1 MIILFCRCHFCKGNY
16 TASFIGLFLSN
27 IGIMGPMVI
36 IPLYFQTFKHYT
48 PIEPLALIPQGIE
61 CLLQDHTWEINRSV
75 WSEMGGFNKCYN
87 LDVWINTFII
97 YYRSY

>member
-1 MIILFCRCHFCKGNY
+1 
-16 TASFIGLFLSN
+16 
-27 IGIMGPMVI
+27 MGPMVI

-48 PIEPLALIPQGIE
+48 PIEAAFSSDTTGNRNAYYKTILG
-61 CLLQDHTWEINRSV
+61 EINRSV